1 MALSHSVTFVL
12 HLMCT
17 VGVTWLDA
25 KSLPWGRGDR
35 EWWATPPP
43 TNSQRPSGFFSVSAS
58 SRPIIPQAA
67 TRCKP
72 RPWSFSTKFKL
83 NKFRRPSLPHD
94 ELPPPSFALAAEPEG
109 LVLSLQCTLWWGWR
123 EAEMPRC
130 RSSCRSPSD
139 EVVVFVAA
147 VQLPAPKCCWWGG
160 DDALMSSQF
169 RQDGRPRG

>member
-1 MALSHSVTFVL
+1 MALSHSVAFVL

-25 KSLPWGRGDR
+25 KSLLWGGGDR
-35 EWWATPPP
+35 KWWATP
-43 TNSQRPSGFFSVSAS
+43 TNSQRSSGFCSAS
-58 SRPIIPQAA
+58 QRPIIPQAA

-83 NKFRRPSLPHD
+83 NKFCRPSLLRD

-139 EVVVFVAA
+139 AVAVFVAA
-147 VQLPAPKCCWWGG
+147 VQLPASKCCWWGG